1 MKKYIQILLTIV
13 IFAIPFVIFS
23 CSSTKTLED
32 CDCDDYT
39 DIDTMRVSIA
49 DTVRKTETVIT
60 DKEDKY
66 YVQIGCF
73 ANRIFAEKF
82 ADDAKNKLESTIL
95 VILSKDNL
103 YRVMAGEYKEINDA
117 KNMLSSVKIKGYTDA
132 FVRDKFGP
140 VEK

>member
-1 MKKYIQILLTIV
+1 MKKFTQFLLTIT
-13 IFAIPFVIFS
+13 ILILTFVIYS
-23 CSSTKTLED
+23 CSSTKVLED

-39 DIDTMRVSIA
+39 DIDTMKVSIV
-49 DTVRKTETVIT
+49 DTVRGTETVFV
-60 DKEDKY
+60 DKDNKF

-73 ANRIFAEKF
+73 ANKNYAERF
-82 ADDAKNKLESTIL
+82 ADEAKNKLESTIL

-103 YRVMAGEYKEINDA
+103 YRVMAGEYIEITDA

-132 FVRDKFGP
+132 FIRDKYGP